1 METAEAVFSAGELK
15 SSTMV
20 HVVKDFDKVLKGA
33 TTSPDKE
40 YNDQA
45 DFGQDNQFL
54 VSFFRQSR
62 YTLYNAKNKYE
73 YETTGDLNTWENE
86 DADDW
91 NGKIGYADEVIL
103 QDQMP
108 PIRPNSEYGYYGFLA
123 TQLELKPE
131 ISKYLDRIVLHLAD
145 VDENGTQTNKK
156 DLTLTAEDLAGQE
169 GVLTLGLN
177 YAGASDTPDESGKN
191 QDEALEDGVLTL
203 KAGRFLISYDIYLK
217 DMMGNGEY

>member
-1 METAEAVFSAGELK
+1 
-15 SSTMV
+15 MV

-33 TTSPDKE
+33 TSSPANE

-108 PIRPNSEYGYYGFLA
+108 PIRPNSCLLYTSFGF
-123 TQLELKPE
+123 
-131 ISKYLDRIVLHLAD
+131 
-145 VDENGTQTNKK
+145 
-156 DLTLTAEDLAGQE
+156 TLQ
-169 GVLTLGLN
+169 N
-177 YAGASDTPDESGKN
+177 IDTRHKRE
-191 QDEALEDGVLTL
+191 
-203 KAGRFLISYDIYLK
+203 
-217 DMMGNGEY
+217 